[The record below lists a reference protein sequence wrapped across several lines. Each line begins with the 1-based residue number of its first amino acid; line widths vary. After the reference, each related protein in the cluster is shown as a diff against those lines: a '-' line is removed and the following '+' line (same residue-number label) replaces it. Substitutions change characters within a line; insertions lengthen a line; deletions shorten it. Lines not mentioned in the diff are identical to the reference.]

1 MEQTY
6 QQAVDSLR
14 QEFRDCADLHDQEVL
29 VGENRMAVICFKGLA
44 DRTVLSDT
52 VLRPMLEVL
61 GKGVF
66 DGNFGAVLR
75 NGTCSFPAELAQVS
89 AGLLRG
95 EVFVAVENR
104 NGRFFCLANA
114 FAGVSRT
121 VSRPETDVTLRGPM
135 LGFVEDT
142 DKSMVM
148 LRQYLRTGDLKFVSL
163 FLGNVTHTR
172 VTVAYL
178 QSRAD
183 MAFVE
188 GLKKKLASLEAETVM
203 DSGYVELLLQGKR
216 TPLFPTVGSTEKVDK
231 AAAKLLAGRVA
242 ILVDGSPFVLTA
254 PYVFAESLQSPEDY
268 LQTPYYATAVR
279 CLRMFALLVAVL
291 LPGILVAF
299 GDFHPELMP
308 KAILDNL
315 HKSREGLP
323 FPLFWE
329 CAVSLLIFELVREV
343 GVRMPRTV
351 GDAVGI
357 VASIILG
364 DAAVEAKLAS
374 TPVIMTVALSAVCAF
389 IVPSFMYATVLL
401 RFVFLVSAGLFG
413 LPGMAL
419 CAAAALCLLAAKES
433 FGVAYLTP
441 LSPIRRKGLQDFLL
455 ALPKKILGRREEL

>member
-6 QQAVDSLR
+6 TQAVAALR
-14 QEFRDCADLHDQEVL
+14 GGFADCADLHDGEVQI
-29 VGENRMAVICFKGLA
+29 GENRMVLLCFRGLA
-44 DRTVLSDT
+44 DRTVVSET
-52 VLRPMLEVL
+52 ILRPMLEAL
-61 GKGVF
+61 KEGAF

-75 NGTCSFPAELAQVS
+75 NGTFVTPETLAKVS
-89 AGLLRG
+89 EGMLRG
-95 EVFVAVENR
+95 EVFLAVENR
-104 NGRFFCLANA
+104 KGTFFCLANA

-121 VSRPETDVTLRGPM
+121 VSRPETDVTVRGPM

-142 DKSMVM
+142 DKGMVM

-163 FLGNVTHTR
+163 FLGNTTHTR
-172 VTVAYL
+172 ITVAYL

-183 MAFVE
+183 MDLVE
-188 GLKKKLASLEAETVM
+188 KIKQTIASLQAETVM
-203 DSGYVELLLQGKR
+203 DSGYLELLLQGGR
-216 TPLFPTVGSTEKVDK
+216 TPLFPRMGSTEKVDK
-231 AAAKLLAGRVA
+231 VAAKLLAGRVA

-254 PYVFAESLQSPEDY
+254 PYVFAESLQSSEDY

-279 CLRMFALLVAVL
+279 CLRMLALLVAVL

-308 KAILDNL
+308 AAILDNL

-413 LPGMAL
+413 LPGMVL
-419 CAAAALCLLAAKES
+419 AAVVVLCLLAAGES
-433 FGVAYLTP
+433 FGVPYLSP
-441 LSPIRRKGLQDFLL
+441 LSPIRRKGLEDFLL
-455 ALPKKILGRREEL
+455 TLPKKTLGRREEL